1 MQELQLQV
9 AQLKEE
15 LARERLQATIQ
26 QNANS
31 LPAMVKPALPA
42 QFIGKIDSMS
52 MSRFVHQ
59 LDNYFK
65 IVCLNDDIKM
75 G

>member
-1 MQELQLQV
+1 MQ
-9 AQLKEE
+9 
-15 LARERLQATIQ
+15 R
-26 QNANS
+26 NANS

-42 QFIGKIDSMS
+42 PFIGKMDGVSV
-52 MSRFVHQ
+52 SRFVHQ

-65 IVCLNDDIKM
+65 IVGLNDDIKM